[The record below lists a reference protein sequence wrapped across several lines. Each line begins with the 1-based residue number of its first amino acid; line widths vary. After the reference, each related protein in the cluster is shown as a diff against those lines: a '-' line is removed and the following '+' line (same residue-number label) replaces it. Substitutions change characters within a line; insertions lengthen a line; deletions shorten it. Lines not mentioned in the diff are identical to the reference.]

1 VYGFSKVTVNLPFL
15 GDVQTWKLV
24 YDGYLFSFFWVLD
37 LASIFSLFFDIDWIS
52 TPMGLNLDDASGNT
66 KYAKAS
72 QVVRLVRLTRLVRLY
87 RIYTMK
93 RRRQLLKKKII
104 ENAANDGLDIET
116 ELKKLDLY
124 AQRDSKLGI
133 LLNDSTTKKLIVL
146 ILAILFIL
154 PLLTATIPNNGPML
168 MLQTL
173 QYYNKGSFTIGQKQE
188 VISIMLDQFA
198 TNQVSQY
205 FDNGLTSYLVYL
217 KMSPSFSDLLVYD
230 SDKFSKARTRDIS
243 LYSITEDIN
252 GITYEVSAKFDDK
265 RLYRDR

>member
-1 VYGFSKVTVNLPFL
+1 MGNVKV
-15 GDVQTWKLV
+15 WKLD

-52 TPMGLNLDDASGNT
+52 TPMGLNLDDSSGNT

-104 ENAANDGLDIET
+104 ENAANDGLDVDT

-154 PLLTATIPNNGPML
+154 PLLTATITNNGPML

-173 QYYNKGSFTIGQKQE
+173 QYYNKGSFTIEQKQE
-188 VISIMLDQFA
+188 IISIMLEQFES
-198 TNQVSQY
+198 NQASQY
-205 FDNGLTSYLVYL
+205 FDNTLTSYLVYL
-217 KMSPSFSDLLVYD
+217 KMSPSFSTLLVYD
-230 SDKFSKARTRDIS
+230 SDKISEARTRDIS
-243 LYSITEDIN
+243 QYSIVEDIN
-252 GITYEVSAKFDDK
+252 GITYEVSAKFDDE

>member
-1 VYGFSKVTVNLPFL
+1 VYGFSQVTVTLPIL
-15 GDVQTWKLV
+15 GNVKVWKLDC
-24 YDGYLFSFFWVLD
+24 DGYLFSFFWVLD

-52 TPMGLNLDDASGNT
+52 TPMGLNLDSSGNT

-104 ENAANDGLDIET
+104 ENAANDGLDVDT

-154 PLLTATIPNNGPML
+154 PLLTATITNNGPML

-173 QYYNKGSFTIGQKQE
+173 QYYNKGSSFTIEQKQE
-188 VISIMLDQFA
+188 IINIMLDQYQS
-198 TNQVSQY
+198 NQVSQY
-205 FDNGLTSYLVYL
+205 FDNRLTSYLVYL

-230 SDKFSKARTRDIS
+230 NDKISEARTRDIS
-243 LYSITEDIN
+243 QYSIIEDIN